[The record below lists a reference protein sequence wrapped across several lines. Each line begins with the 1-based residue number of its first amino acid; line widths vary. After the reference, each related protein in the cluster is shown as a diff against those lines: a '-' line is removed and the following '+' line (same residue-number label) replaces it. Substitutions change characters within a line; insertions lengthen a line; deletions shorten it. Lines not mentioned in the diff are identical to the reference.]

1 MRAVLAAGAV
11 WLLAGCADK
20 LPVDAAD
27 HHTALPP
34 KAAEAAAPARTY
46 PVPVYSAPHSA
57 TDLAAAPAA
66 PSSAAPTSA
75 PAGPP
80 DTCGAAGLAYL
91 VGKPRTEIP
100 IPADMT
106 HRRVVCSTC
115 PVTQDARPDRQTI
128 TYDSGTNLVTKVS
141 CG

>member
-1 MRAVLAAGAV
+1 MGEARVRRILALAAA
-11 WLLAGCADK
+11 LALAACADK

-34 KAAEAAAPARTY
+34 KPAPAAEATPTT
-46 PVPVYSAPHSA
+46 PVP
-57 TDLAAAPAA
+57 AAAAV
-66 PSSAAPTSA
+66 

-80 DTCGAAGLAYL
+80 DTCGAADLAYL

-100 IPADMT
+100 IPVDLT
-106 HRRVVCSTC
+106 KRRVVCSTC
-115 PVTQDARPDRQTI
+115 PVTQDFRADRQTI
-128 TYDSGTNLVTKVS
+128 TYDSATNLVSKVA